1 MCSRTRGWTGLR
13 PMVFAL
19 GLVVAT
25 AGSAQAA
32 SMSTS
37 VPASPLLAYNTVG
50 SSIDST
56 GISGNPVINFIPAT
70 GAIIAP
76 TNLSFG
82 KFEVL
87 VPADGSTT
95 VYSNTPFKIQLKVDS
110 VNSTSPVVP
119 NESPITVSGVLNGKV
134 SGPSQSDVIAT
145 FNPLT
150 KSDFQTGLYV
160 NTLGVPNGPLSL
172 VPSTVNGGV
181 TTLQAS
187 MSSMTAVTQPVPEPS
202 TIALFAATIIG
213 LGFRRRMLA
222 RRAA

>member
-1 MCSRTRGWTGLR
+1 MCRTRGWTGLR
-13 PMVFAL
+13 PMVFTL
-19 GLVVAT
+19 GLVAAT
-25 AGSAQAA
+25 AGGAQAA
-32 SMSTS
+32 SMSAS

-50 SSIDST
+50 SSVGGT

-70 GAIIAP
+70 GAVISP

-87 VPADGSTT
+87 APADGSTT
-95 VYSNTPFKIQLKVDS
+95 TYSNTPFTIQLKVDS
-110 VNSTSPVVP
+110 VNSTTPVVP
-119 NESPITVSGVLNGKV
+119 NQSPITVTGLLNGTV
-134 SGPSQSDVIAT
+134 SGASRSEVVAT
-145 FNPLT
+145 FNPLA

-160 NTLGVPNGPLSL
+160 NTLGLPNSPLNL
-172 VPSTVNGGV
+172 VPSTVNNGD
-181 TTLQAS
+181 TSLQAS
-187 MSSMTAVTQPVPEPS
+187 MTSMTAVTQPVPEPS